1 MKETY
6 LEITNNKLIEK
17 KDGEAAT
24 CTFKPSSEYV
34 QIEYKNTIF
43 SCSGDKISLRLDSRY
58 RPFKATA
65 Q

>member
-24 CTFKPSSEYV
+24 CTFMPSSQYV
-34 QIEYKNTIF
+34 QIQYQN
-43 SCSGDKISLRLDSRY
+43 
-58 RPFKATA
+58 
-65 Q
+65 

>member
-24 CTFKPSSEYV
+24 CTFMPSSQYV
-34 QIEYKNTIF
+34 QIEYQNSIFNGHKN
-43 SCSGDKISLRLDSRY
+43 SLRLDSRY
-58 RPFKATA
+58 RPEKTST